1 MWAGNEKLRLVTFL
15 QKCDEKCSLKVA
27 KVSTTIGRVAK
38 NGFGNILSRTKSDI
52 CTLGNTAFEWLKIYF
67 AKATLHTYKLPLWTF
82 ANFLKPSENYKLGQ
96 NWFIRSNREF
106 GKKKVLVSGK
116 MLAYCQNCGICLK
129 NMSICQ
135 NCESFC
141 KRYCIQQWSFE
152 NTLQSLV
159 IIPDLCLSMVVV
171 CHNEGNESQHYEIW
185 IKL

>member
-82 ANFLKPSENYKLGQ
+82 ANFLKPSENYNFGQ

-129 NMSICQ
+129 
-135 NCESFC
+135 
-141 KRYCIQQWSFE
+141 KRVNLSKLWII
-152 NTLQSLV
+152 LQKILHSTVIFREHPPIFRDHLWFALV
-159 IIPDLCLSMVVV
+159 NGGGVS
-171 CHNEGNESQHYEIW
+171 
-185 IKL
+185 